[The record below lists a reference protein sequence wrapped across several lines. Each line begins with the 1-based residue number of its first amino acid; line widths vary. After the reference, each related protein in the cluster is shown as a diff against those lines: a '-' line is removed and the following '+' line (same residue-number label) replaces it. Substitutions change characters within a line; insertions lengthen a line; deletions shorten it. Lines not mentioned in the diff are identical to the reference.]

1 MIKYF
6 SANTH
11 SENRTTDYADSG
23 NSLSR
28 IMLTSVFVV
37 CSLISVLLII
47 SCASVP
53 NSENIKKAETL
64 TKIGYSY
71 LDNGQINEAFIEFQK
86 ALALNPND
94 KEALYNLG
102 YISSIFK
109 KFPEA
114 ISYYKRA
121 LSIYPNY
128 AEATN
133 NLGVIY
139 TEMGNWDEA
148 IKHFKAALDNSVYLT
163 PAWAYTNLSYAYYK
177 KGDYVNA
184 ENAIKDALLRIP
196 ISPNAIYI
204 LGLIYIKTNNEE
216 AAIEEFKKA
225 IGILPDYV
233 DAHWELGKAYLKTG
247 KKAKALKHFEVVV
260 EKDNNIERKREA
272 LNYIEQLK
280 Y

>member
-11 SENRTTDYADSG
+11 CENRTADHADSG

-28 IMLTSVFVV
+28 IMLTSVFAV
-37 CSLISVLLII
+37 CSLIAVLLII

-53 NSENIKKAETL
+53 NAEDIKKAETL

-71 LDNGQINEAFIEFQK
+71 LDNGQINEAFTEFQK
-86 ALALNPND
+86 ALALNPTN

-121 LSIYPNY
+121 LSIDPDY

-148 IKHFKAALDNSVYLT
+148 IKHFKAALDNAVYLT
-163 PAWAYTNLSYAYYK
+163 PAWAYSNLSYAYYK
-177 KGDYVNA
+177 KGDYLNA
-184 ENAIKDALLRIP
+184 ENAIKDALLRNP
-196 ISPNAIYI
+196 ISPKAVYI
-204 LGLIYIKTNNEE
+204 LGLIYIETNNEE

-225 IGILPDYV
+225 IGILPDYT

-260 EKDNNIERKREA
+260 EKDNNMERKREA